1 MQILLTLLLL
11 RAEGVRGQQQ
21 QQQQRRPMCE
31 RVFSEGAADIISVD
45 YEGDEAGGFNFT
57 NLVVRMPEKGQGM
70 FDCKVRK
77 NTQWVVDELSAYPT
91 EKLSAL
97 PGGKFMYLVQ

>member
-1 MQILLTLLLL
+1 
-11 RAEGVRGQQQ
+11 
-21 QQQQRRPMCE
+21 MCE

-77 NTQWVVDELSAYPT
+77 NTQ
-91 EKLSAL
+91 
-97 PGGKFMYLVQ
+97 